1 MVYGLAKRIKHKGS
15 LRMLGYKEHEPSEK
29 RHRAL
34 RKAVNKFGLK
44 KTEAKLTAVQVLS
57 EHRNPEFSRTLQ
69 ADKNWLRANY
79 SRESMRNR

>member
-15 LRMLGYKEHEPSEK
+15 LRKLGYKEHESAEK
-29 RHRAL
+29 RHKAL
-34 RKAVNKFGLK
+34 HKAVRRYGLK

-57 EHRNPEFSRTLQ
+57 EHTNPEFSRTLQ
-69 ADKNWLRANY
+69 SDKNWLRANL